1 MKFIENL
8 GNLELK
14 IITLILLLLI
24 FVVITGMLIYNFSDE
39 LSSVAGLI
47 SFFVFCIAID
57 AFFILD
63 TLKENKN
70 YKIEQ
75 EMIAEEKEKEKET
88 VKKINEI
95 FKSNKTILRIE
106 LTVETEDMV
115 ERRIRGSNYEIIEQ
129 SDDGKRLV
137 LVKPLEFR
145 FIKKEQFEK
154 ELKTSIYD
162 ENFWKK
168 QREREFE
175 TNEFS
180 LRYYENKE
188 VIYKQFIYGKLS
200 YIAPDNKRDKFELI
214 EQYTAFENTSK
225 DFDTIQIVIENTEN
239 LDFKNEIDSTQLQN
253 ELKKWN
259 YYLVKEEKVEN
270 EYIYTFSN
278 TKEIRD
284 EKQPNFMIKQK

>member
-8 GNLELK
+8 GNFELK

-24 FVVITGMLIYNFSDE
+24 FVVITGVLIYSFSDD
-39 LSSVAGLI
+39 LSNGAVAI
-47 SFFVFCIAID
+47 SFFIFCIVID
-57 AFFILD
+57 VNFLLD

-70 YKIEQ
+70 YKIRQ
-75 EMIAEEKEKEKET
+75 EMIAKNEKREREIQEE
-88 VKKINEI
+88 INEI

-106 LTVETEDMV
+106 LTAETEDMV
-115 ERRIRGSNYEIIEQ
+115 ERRISNSNYEIIEQ
-129 SDDGKRLV
+129 TDLGNKLV

-154 ELKTSIYD
+154 ELKTNIYD

-180 LRYYENKE
+180 LRYYKNKE
-188 VIYKQFIYGKLS
+188 VLYKQFIYGKVS
-200 YIAPDNKRDKFELI
+200 YITPDDKRNKFELI

-253 ELKKWN
+253 ALKKWN

>member
-1 MKFIENL
+1 MEGLEKFDFRLVI
-8 GNLELK
+8 
-14 IITLILLLLI
+14 LIVLLI
-24 FVVITGMLIYNFSDE
+24 ILIIVIGMLIINFSDD
-39 LSSVAGLI
+39 LLNIAWIIGILVAFSVVDI
-47 SFFVFCIAID
+47 NI
-57 AFFILD
+57 ILD
-63 TLKENKN
+63 ILKENKN

-88 VKKINEI
+88 VEKINEI
-95 FKSNKTILRIE
+95 FKSNRTILRIE
-106 LTVETEDMV
+106 LTAETEDMV

-154 ELKTSIYD
+154 ELKTSIYN

-239 LDFKNEIDSTQLQN
+239 LDFKNLIDSTQLQN

-259 YYLVKEEKVEN
+259 YYLEKEEKGEN

>member
-1 MKFIENL
+1 
-8 GNLELK
+8 
-14 IITLILLLLI
+14 
-24 FVVITGMLIYNFSDE
+24 MLIINFSDD
-39 LSSVAGLI
+39 LLNIAWIIGILVAFSVVDI
-47 SFFVFCIAID
+47 NI
-57 AFFILD
+57 ILD
-63 TLKENKN
+63 ILKENKN

-88 VKKINEI
+88 VEKINEI
-95 FKSNKTILRIE
+95 FKSNRTILRIE
-106 LTVETEDMV
+106 LTAETEDMV

-154 ELKTSIYD
+154 ELKTSIYN

-175 TNEFS
+175 KTEFS

-284 EKQPNFMIKQK
+284 EKQPSFMIKQK

>member
-1 MKFIENL
+1 MEGLEKFDFRL
-8 GNLELK
+8 V
-14 IITLILLLLI
+14 ILLVLLI
-24 FVVITGMLIYNFSDE
+24 IFIMVIGMLIFNFSDD
-39 LSSVAGLI
+39 LLNVAWIIGILVAFSVVDI
-47 SFFVFCIAID
+47 NI
-57 AFFILD
+57 ILD
-63 TLKENKN
+63 ILKENKN
-70 YKIEQ
+70 YELEL
-75 EMIAEEKEKEKET
+75 EMIAKSEKKEREIKEE
-88 VKKINEI
+88 INEI
-95 FKSNKTILRIE
+95 FKSNKTILKIE
-106 LTVETEDMV
+106 LTHETKDMI
-115 ERRIRGSNYEIIEQ
+115 EGRIRGSNYEIIEQ
-129 SDDGKRLV
+129 SVDGKRLV

-154 ELKTSIYD
+154 ELKTSIYN
-162 ENFWKK
+162 ENFWRK

-175 TNEFS
+175 KNEFS

-188 VIYKQFIYGKLS
+188 VIYKQFIYGKVS
-200 YIAPDNKRDKFELI
+200 YIAPDVKKSKFELL

-239 LDFKNEIDSTQLQN
+239 LDFKNLIDSTQLQN

-284 EKQPNFMIKQK
+284 EKQPNFIIKQK

>member
-1 MKFIENL
+1 MV
-8 GNLELK
+8 GLEKYDFRLV
-14 IITLILLLLI
+14 ILIVLLI
-24 FVVITGMLIYNFSDE
+24 ILIIVIGMLIINFSDD
-39 LSSVAGLI
+39 LLNVAWIIGILVAFSVVDI
-47 SFFVFCIAID
+47 NI
-57 AFFILD
+57 ILD
-63 TLKENKN
+63 ILKENKN

-106 LTVETEDMV
+106 LTAETEDMV

-180 LRYYENKE
+180 LRYYKNKE
-188 VIYKQFIYGKLS
+188 VLYKQFIYGKVS
-200 YIAPDNKRDKFELI
+200 YITPDDKRNKFELI

-253 ELKKWN
+253 ALKKWN

>member
-1 MKFIENL
+1 MEGLEKFDFRLVI
-8 GNLELK
+8 
-14 IITLILLLLI
+14 LIVLLI
-24 FVVITGMLIYNFSDE
+24 ILIIVIGMLIINFSDD
-39 LSSVAGLI
+39 LLNIAWIIGILVAFSVVDI
-47 SFFVFCIAID
+47 NI
-57 AFFILD
+57 ILD
-63 TLKENKN
+63 ILKENKN

-88 VKKINEI
+88 VEKINEI
-95 FKSNKTILRIE
+95 FKSNRTILRIE
-106 LTVETEDMV
+106 LTAETEDMV

-188 VIYKQFIYGKLS
+188 VIYKQFIYGKVS
-200 YIAPDNKRDKFELI
+200 YITPDDKRNKFELI
-214 EQYTAFENTSK
+214 EQYTAFEDTSK

-239 LDFKNEIDSTQLQN
+239 LDFRNEIDSTQLQN

-284 EKQPNFMIKQK
+284 EKQPSFMIKQK

>member
-1 MKFIENL
+1 MEGLEKFDFRLVI
-8 GNLELK
+8 
-14 IITLILLLLI
+14 LIVLLI
-24 FVVITGMLIYNFSDE
+24 ILIIVIGMLIINFSDD
-39 LSSVAGLI
+39 LLNIAWIIGILVAFSVVDI
-47 SFFVFCIAID
+47 NI
-57 AFFILD
+57 ILD
-63 TLKENKN
+63 ILKENKN

-88 VKKINEI
+88 VEKINEI
-95 FKSNKTILRIE
+95 FKSNRTILRIE
-106 LTVETEDMV
+106 LTAETEDMV

-188 VIYKQFIYGKLS
+188 VLYKQFIYGKAS
-200 YIAPDNKRDKFELI
+200 YITPDNKRDKFELI

-239 LDFKNEIDSTQLQN
+239 LDFKNLIDSTQLQN

-259 YYLVKEEKVEN
+259 YYLEKEEKGEN

-284 EKQPNFMIKQK
+284 EKQPNFMIKQ

>member
-1 MKFIENL
+1 MEGLEKFDFRLVI
-8 GNLELK
+8 
-14 IITLILLLLI
+14 LIVLLI
-24 FVVITGMLIYNFSDE
+24 ILIIVIGMLIINFSDD
-39 LSSVAGLI
+39 LLNIAWIIGILVTFSVVDI
-47 SFFVFCIAID
+47 NI
-57 AFFILD
+57 ILD
-63 TLKENKN
+63 ILKENKN

-88 VKKINEI
+88 VEKINEI
-95 FKSNKTILRIE
+95 FKSNRTILRIE
-106 LTVETEDMV
+106 LTAETEDMV

-188 VIYKQFIYGKLS
+188 VLYKQFIYGKVS
-200 YIAPDNKRDKFELI
+200 YITPDNKRDKFELI

-225 DFDTIQIVIENTEN
+225 DFDTIQIVIENMEN
-239 LDFKNEIDSTQLQN
+239 LDFKNLIDSTQLQN

-284 EKQPNFMIKQK
+284 KKQPSFMIKQK

>member
-1 MKFIENL
+1 MEGLEKFDFGLVIL
-8 GNLELK
+8 IVLS
-14 IITLILLLLI
+14 IIFIM
-24 FVVITGMLIYNFSDE
+24 VIGMLIFNFSDD
-39 LSSVAGLI
+39 LSSVAWII
-47 SFFVFCIAID
+47 SILV
-57 AFFILD
+57 AFIGVDVGIILD

-75 EMIAEEKEKEKET
+75 EMIANSEKREREIKEE
-88 VKKINEI
+88 INEI
-95 FKSNKTILRIE
+95 FKSNKTILKIE
-106 LTVETEDMV
+106 LTHETKDMI
-115 ERRIRGSNYEIIEQ
+115 EGRIRGSNYEIIEQ
-129 SDDGKRLV
+129 SVDGKRLV

-145 FIKKEQFEK
+145 FIKKEQLEK
-154 ELKTSIYD
+154 ELKTSIYN
-162 ENFWKK
+162 ENFWRK

-175 TNEFS
+175 KNEFS

-188 VIYKQFIYGKLS
+188 VLYKQFIYGKVS
-200 YIAPDNKRDKFELI
+200 YIAPDVKKSKFELL

-239 LDFKNEIDSTQLQN
+239 LEFKNLIDSTQLQN

-284 EKQPNFMIKQK
+284 EKQPNFIIKQK

>member
-1 MKFIENL
+1 MEGLEKFDFRLVI
-8 GNLELK
+8 
-14 IITLILLLLI
+14 LIVLLI
-24 FVVITGMLIYNFSDE
+24 ILIIVIGMLIINFSDD
-39 LSSVAGLI
+39 LLNIAWIIGILVAFSVVDI
-47 SFFVFCIAID
+47 NI
-57 AFFILD
+57 ILD
-63 TLKENKN
+63 ILKENKN

-88 VKKINEI
+88 VEKINEI
-95 FKSNKTILRIE
+95 FKSNRTILRIE
-106 LTVETEDMV
+106 LTAETEDMV

-200 YIAPDNKRDKFELI
+200 YITPDNKRDKFELI

-225 DFDTIQIVIENTEN
+225 DFDNIQIVIENTEN

>member
-1 MKFIENL
+1 MEGLEKFDFRLVI
-8 GNLELK
+8 
-14 IITLILLLLI
+14 LIVLLI
-24 FVVITGMLIYNFSDE
+24 IFIMVIGMLIFNFSDD
-39 LSSVAGLI
+39 LSNVAWIISILVAFSVVDI
-47 SFFVFCIAID
+47 NI
-57 AFFILD
+57 ILGI
-63 TLKENKN
+63 LKENKN
-70 YKIEQ
+70 YEIEL
-75 EMIAEEKEKEKET
+75 EMIAKSEKKEREIKEE
-88 VKKINEI
+88 IIEI
-95 FKSNKTILRIE
+95 FKSNKTILKIE
-106 LTVETEDMV
+106 LTHETKDMIDGI
-115 ERRIRGSNYEIIEQ
+115 IRGSNYEIIEQ
-129 SDDGKRLV
+129 SVDGKRLV

-154 ELKTSIYD
+154 ELKSSIYN

-175 TNEFS
+175 KNEFS

-188 VIYKQFIYGKLS
+188 VIYKQFIYGKVS
-200 YIAPDNKRDKFELI
+200 YIAPDVKKSKFELL

-239 LDFKNEIDSTQLQN
+239 LDFKNLIDSTQLQN

-284 EKQPNFMIKQK
+284 EKQPNFIIKQK

>member
-1 MKFIENL
+1 MEGLEKFDFGLVIL
-8 GNLELK
+8 IVLS
-14 IITLILLLLI
+14 IIFIM
-24 FVVITGMLIYNFSDE
+24 VIGMLIFNFSDD
-39 LSSVAGLI
+39 LSSVAWII
-47 SFFVFCIAID
+47 SILV
-57 AFFILD
+57 AFIGVDVGIILD

-75 EMIAEEKEKEKET
+75 EMITNSEKREREIKEE
-88 VKKINEI
+88 INEI
-95 FKSNKTILRIE
+95 FKSNKTILKIE
-106 LTVETEDMV
+106 LTHETKDMI
-115 ERRIRGSNYEIIEQ
+115 EGRIRGSNYEIIEQ
-129 SDDGKRLV
+129 SVDGKRLV

-145 FIKKEQFEK
+145 FIKKVQFEK
-154 ELKTSIYD
+154 ELKTSIYN

-175 TNEFS
+175 KNEFS

-188 VIYKQFIYGKLS
+188 VLYKQFIYGKVS
-200 YIAPDNKRDKFELI
+200 YITPDDKRNKFELI

-253 ELKKWN
+253 ALKKWN

-284 EKQPNFMIKQK
+284 KKQPNFIIKQK

>member
-1 MKFIENL
+1 MEGLEKFDFRL
-8 GNLELK
+8 V
-14 IITLILLLLI
+14 ILLVLLI
-24 FVVITGMLIYNFSDE
+24 IFIMVIGMLIFNFSDD
-39 LSSVAGLI
+39 LLNVAWIIGILVAFSVVDI
-47 SFFVFCIAID
+47 NI
-57 AFFILD
+57 ILD
-63 TLKENKN
+63 ILKENKN
-70 YKIEQ
+70 YELEL
-75 EMIAEEKEKEKET
+75 EMIAKSEKKEREIKEE
-88 VKKINEI
+88 INEI
-95 FKSNKTILRIE
+95 FKSNKTILKIE
-106 LTVETEDMV
+106 LTHETKDMI
-115 ERRIRGSNYEIIEQ
+115 EGRIRGSNYEIIEQ
-129 SDDGKRLV
+129 SVDGKRLV

-154 ELKTSIYD
+154 ELKTSIYN
-162 ENFWKK
+162 ENFWRK

-175 TNEFS
+175 KNEFS

-188 VIYKQFIYGKLS
+188 VIYKQFIYGKVS
-200 YIAPDNKRDKFELI
+200 YITPDDKRNKFELI

-253 ELKKWN
+253 ALKKWN

-284 EKQPNFMIKQK
+284 EKQPNFIIKQK

>member
-1 MKFIENL
+1 MVGLEKFDFRLVI
-8 GNLELK
+8 
-14 IITLILLLLI
+14 LIVLLI
-24 FVVITGMLIYNFSDE
+24 ILIIVIGMLIFNFSDD
-39 LSSVAGLI
+39 LLNVAWIIGILVAFSVVDI
-47 SFFVFCIAID
+47 NI
-57 AFFILD
+57 ILD
-63 TLKENKN
+63 ILKENKN

-75 EMIAEEKEKEKET
+75 KMIAEEKEKEKET

-106 LTVETEDMV
+106 LTAETEDMV

-145 FIKKEQFEK
+145 FIKKEQYEK
-154 ELKTSIYD
+154 ELKTSIYN

-188 VIYKQFIYGKLS
+188 VLYKQFIYGKLS
-200 YIAPDNKRDKFELI
+200 YIAPNIKKSKFELL
-214 EQYTAFENTSK
+214 EQYTAFEDTSK

-239 LDFKNEIDSTQLQN
+239 LDFRNEIDSTQLQN

-284 EKQPNFMIKQK
+284 EKQPSFMIKQK

>member
-1 MKFIENL
+1 MEGLEKFDFRLVI
-8 GNLELK
+8 
-14 IITLILLLLI
+14 LIVLLI
-24 FVVITGMLIYNFSDE
+24 ILIIVIGMLIINFSDD
-39 LSSVAGLI
+39 LLNIAWIIGILVAFSVVDI
-47 SFFVFCIAID
+47 NI
-57 AFFILD
+57 ILD
-63 TLKENKN
+63 ILKENKN

-88 VKKINEI
+88 VEKINEI
-95 FKSNKTILRIE
+95 FKSNRTILRIK
-106 LTVETEDMV
+106 LTAETEDMV

-239 LDFKNEIDSTQLQN
+239 LDFKNLIDSTQLQN

-259 YYLVKEEKVEN
+259 YYLEKEEKGEN

>member
-1 MKFIENL
+1 MVGLEKFDFRLVI
-8 GNLELK
+8 
-14 IITLILLLLI
+14 LIVLLI
-24 FVVITGMLIYNFSDE
+24 ILIIVIGMLIFNFSDD
-39 LSSVAGLI
+39 LLNVAWIIGILVAFSVVDI
-47 SFFVFCIAID
+47 NI
-57 AFFILD
+57 ILD
-63 TLKENKN
+63 ILKENKN

-75 EMIAEEKEKEKET
+75 KMIAEEKEKEKET

-106 LTVETEDMV
+106 LTAETEDMV

-188 VIYKQFIYGKLS
+188 VLYKQFIYGKVS
-200 YIAPDNKRDKFELI
+200 YITPDNKRDKFELI

-239 LDFKNEIDSTQLQN
+239 LDFKNLIDSTQLQN

-278 TKEIRD
+278 TKEI
-284 EKQPNFMIKQK
+284 

>member
-1 MKFIENL
+1 MEGLEKFDFRLVI
-8 GNLELK
+8 
-14 IITLILLLLI
+14 LIVLLI
-24 FVVITGMLIYNFSDE
+24 ILIIVIGMLIINFSDD
-39 LSSVAGLI
+39 LLNIAWIIGILVAFSVVDI
-47 SFFVFCIAID
+47 NI
-57 AFFILD
+57 ILD
-63 TLKENKN
+63 ILKENKN

-88 VKKINEI
+88 VEKINEI
-95 FKSNKTILRIE
+95 FKSNRTILRIE
-106 LTVETEDMV
+106 LTAETEDMV

-188 VIYKQFIYGKLS
+188 VLYKQFIYGKAS
-200 YIAPDNKRDKFELI
+200 YITPDNKRDKFELI

-239 LDFKNEIDSTQLQN
+239 LDFKNLIDSTQLQN

-259 YYLVKEEKVEN
+259 YYLEKEEKGEN

>member
-1 MKFIENL
+1 MEGLEKFDFRLVI
-8 GNLELK
+8 
-14 IITLILLLLI
+14 LIVLLI
-24 FVVITGMLIYNFSDE
+24 IFIMVIGMLIFNFSDD
-39 LSSVAGLI
+39 LLNVAWIIGILVAFSVVDI
-47 SFFVFCIAID
+47 NI
-57 AFFILD
+57 ILD
-63 TLKENKN
+63 ILKENKN
-70 YKIEQ
+70 YEIEL
-75 EMIAEEKEKEKET
+75 EMIAKSEKKEREIKEE
-88 VKKINEI
+88 INEI
-95 FKSNKTILRIE
+95 FKSNKTILKIE
-106 LTVETEDMV
+106 LTHETKDMI
-115 ERRIRGSNYEIIEQ
+115 EGRIRGSTYEIIEQ
-129 SDDGKRLV
+129 SVDGKRLV

-154 ELKTSIYD
+154 ELKTSIYN

-175 TNEFS
+175 KNEFS

-188 VIYKQFIYGKLS
+188 VLYKQFIYGKVS
-200 YIAPDNKRDKFELI
+200 YITPDDKRNKFELI

-253 ELKKWN
+253 ALKKWN

-284 EKQPNFMIKQK
+284 EKQPNFIIKQK

>member
-1 MKFIENL
+1 MEGLEKFDFRLVI
-8 GNLELK
+8 
-14 IITLILLLLI
+14 LIVLLI
-24 FVVITGMLIYNFSDE
+24 ILIIVIGMLIINFSDD
-39 LSSVAGLI
+39 LLNIAWIIGILVAFSVVDI
-47 SFFVFCIAID
+47 NI
-57 AFFILD
+57 ILD
-63 TLKENKN
+63 ILKENKN

-88 VKKINEI
+88 VEKINEI
-95 FKSNKTILRIE
+95 FKSNRTILRIE
-106 LTVETEDMV
+106 LTAETEDMV

-154 ELKTSIYD
+154 ELKTSIYN

-225 DFDTIQIVIENTEN
+225 DFDTIQIVIESTEN
-239 LDFKNEIDSTQLQN
+239 LDFKNLIDSTQLQN

-259 YYLVKEEKVEN
+259 YYLEKEEKGEN

>member
-1 MKFIENL
+1 MEGLEKFDFRLVI
-8 GNLELK
+8 
-14 IITLILLLLI
+14 LIVLLI
-24 FVVITGMLIYNFSDE
+24 ILIIVIGMLIINFSDD
-39 LSSVAGLI
+39 LLNIVWIIGILVAFSVVDI
-47 SFFVFCIAID
+47 NI
-57 AFFILD
+57 ILD
-63 TLKENKN
+63 ILKENKN

-88 VKKINEI
+88 VEKINEI
-95 FKSNKTILRIE
+95 FKSNRTILRIE
-106 LTVETEDMV
+106 LTAETEDMV

-239 LDFKNEIDSTQLQN
+239 LDFKNLIDSTQLQN

-259 YYLVKEEKVEN
+259 YYLEKEEKGEN

>member
-1 MKFIENL
+1 MVGLEKFDFRLVI
-8 GNLELK
+8 
-14 IITLILLLLI
+14 LIVLLI
-24 FVVITGMLIYNFSDE
+24 ILIIVIGMLIFNFSDD
-39 LSSVAGLI
+39 LLNVAWIIGILVAFSVVDI
-47 SFFVFCIAID
+47 NI
-57 AFFILD
+57 ILD
-63 TLKENKN
+63 ILKENKN

-95 FKSNKTILRIE
+95 FKSNKTILKIE
-106 LTVETEDMV
+106 LTAETEDMV

-200 YIAPDNKRDKFELI
+200 YIAPDNKKDKFELI

-239 LDFKNEIDSTQLQN
+239 LDFKNLIDSTQLQN

-259 YYLVKEEKVEN
+259 YYLEKEEKGEN

-284 EKQPNFMIKQK
+284 EKQPSFMIKQK

>member
-1 MKFIENL
+1 MVGLEKFDFRLVI
-8 GNLELK
+8 
-14 IITLILLLLI
+14 LIVLLI
-24 FVVITGMLIYNFSDE
+24 ILIIVIGMLIFNFSDD
-39 LSSVAGLI
+39 LLNVAWIIGILVAFSVVDI
-47 SFFVFCIAID
+47 NI
-57 AFFILD
+57 ILD
-63 TLKENKN
+63 ILKENKN

-75 EMIAEEKEKEKET
+75 KMIAEEKEKEKET

-106 LTVETEDMV
+106 LTAETEDMV

-188 VIYKQFIYGKLS
+188 VLYKQFIYGKVS
-200 YIAPDNKRDKFELI
+200 YITPDNKRDKFELI

-239 LDFKNEIDSTQLQN
+239 LDFKNLIDSTQLQN

-284 EKQPNFMIKQK
+284 EKQPNFMIKPK

>member
-1 MKFIENL
+1 MEGLEKFDFRLVI
-8 GNLELK
+8 
-14 IITLILLLLI
+14 LIVLLI
-24 FVVITGMLIYNFSDE
+24 ILIIVIGMLIINFSDD
-39 LSSVAGLI
+39 LLNIAWIIGILVAFSVVDI
-47 SFFVFCIAID
+47 NI
-57 AFFILD
+57 ILD
-63 TLKENKN
+63 ILKENKN

-95 FKSNKTILRIE
+95 FKSNKTILKIE
-106 LTVETEDMV
+106 LTAETEDMV

-154 ELKTSIYD
+154 ELKTSIYN

-200 YIAPDNKRDKFELI
+200 YITPDDKRNKFELI

-225 DFDTIQIVIENTEN
+225 DFDTIQIVIENMEN
-239 LDFKNEIDSTQLQN
+239 LDFKNLIDSTQLQN

-284 EKQPNFMIKQK
+284 KKQPSFMIKQ

>member
-1 MKFIENL
+1 MVGLEKFDFRLVI
-8 GNLELK
+8 
-14 IITLILLLLI
+14 LIVLLI
-24 FVVITGMLIYNFSDE
+24 ILIIVIGMLIFNFSDD
-39 LSSVAGLI
+39 LLNVAWIIGILVAFSVVDI
-47 SFFVFCIAID
+47 NI
-57 AFFILD
+57 ILD
-63 TLKENKN
+63 ILKENKN

-75 EMIAEEKEKEKET
+75 KMIAEEKEKEKET

-106 LTVETEDMV
+106 LTAETEDMV

-154 ELKTSIYD
+154 ELKTSIYN

-188 VIYKQFIYGKLS
+188 VLYKQFIYGKLS
-200 YIAPDNKRDKFELI
+200 YTAPNIKKSKFELL
-214 EQYTAFENTSK
+214 EQYKDFEDTSK

-239 LDFKNEIDSTQLQN
+239 LDFRNEIDSTQLQN

-284 EKQPNFMIKQK
+284 EKQPSFMIKQK

>member
-1 MKFIENL
+1 MEGLEKFDFRLVIL
-8 GNLELK
+8 IVLV
-14 IITLILLLLI
+14 IILII
-24 FVVITGMLIYNFSDE
+24 VIGMLIFKFSDD
-39 LSSVAGLI
+39 LLNVAWIIGILVAFSVVDI
-47 SFFVFCIAID
+47 NI
-57 AFFILD
+57 ILD
-63 TLKENKN
+63 ILKENKN

-106 LTVETEDMV
+106 LTAETEDMI
-115 ERRIRGSNYEIIEQ
+115 EGRIRGSNYEIIEQ

-154 ELKTSIYD
+154 ELKTSIYN

-188 VIYKQFIYGKLS
+188 VLYKQFIYGKLS

-239 LDFKNEIDSTQLQN
+239 LDFKNLIDSTQLQN

-259 YYLVKEEKVEN
+259 YYLIKEEKVEN

-284 EKQPNFMIKQK
+284 KKQPSFIIKQ

>member
-8 GNLELK
+8 ENFELK
-14 IITLILLLLI
+14 IIILILLLLI
-24 FVVITGMLIYNFSDE
+24 FVVITGILIYSFSDD
-39 LSSVAGLI
+39 LSNGAVAI
-47 SFFVFCIAID
+47 SFFIFCIVID
-57 AFFILD
+57 VNFLLD

-70 YKIEQ
+70 YKIRQ
-75 EMIAEEKEKEKET
+75 EMIAEREKVEKEIVE
-88 VKKINEI
+88 KINEI
-95 FKSNKTILRIE
+95 FKSNRTILRIE
-106 LTVETEDMV
+106 LTAETEDMV
-115 ERRIRGSNYEIIEQ
+115 ERRIEGSNYEIIEQ
-129 SDDGKRLV
+129 SNDGKRLI

-188 VIYKQFIYGKLS
+188 VLYKQFIYGKLS
-200 YIAPDNKRDKFELI
+200 YIAPNNKRDKFELI

-253 ELKKWN
+253 ALKKWN

-284 EKQPNFMIKQK
+284 EKQPNFMIKQ

>member
-1 MKFIENL
+1 MEGLEKFDFRLVI
-8 GNLELK
+8 
-14 IITLILLLLI
+14 LIVLLI
-24 FVVITGMLIYNFSDE
+24 ILIIVIGMLIINFSDD
-39 LSSVAGLI
+39 LLNIAWIIGILVAFSVVDI
-47 SFFVFCIAID
+47 NI
-57 AFFILD
+57 ILD
-63 TLKENKN
+63 ILKENKN

-88 VKKINEI
+88 VEKINEI
-95 FKSNKTILRIE
+95 FKSNRTILRIE
-106 LTVETEDMV
+106 LTAETEDMV

-200 YIAPDNKRDKFELI
+200 YITPDNKRDKFELI

-225 DFDTIQIVIENTEN
+225 DFDNIQIVIENTEN

-284 EKQPNFMIKQK
+284 EKQPSFMIKQK

>member
-1 MKFIENL
+1 
-8 GNLELK
+8 
-14 IITLILLLLI
+14 
-24 FVVITGMLIYNFSDE
+24 MLIINFSDD
-39 LSSVAGLI
+39 LLNIAWIIGILVAFSVVDI
-47 SFFVFCIAID
+47 NI
-57 AFFILD
+57 ILD
-63 TLKENKN
+63 ILKENKN

-95 FKSNKTILRIE
+95 FKSNKTILKIE
-106 LTVETEDMV
+106 LTAETEDMV

-239 LDFKNEIDSTQLQN
+239 LDFKNLIDSTQLQN

-259 YYLVKEEKVEN
+259 YYLEKEEKGEN

>member
-1 MKFIENL
+1 MEGLEKFDFRLVI
-8 GNLELK
+8 
-14 IITLILLLLI
+14 LIVLLI
-24 FVVITGMLIYNFSDE
+24 ILIIVIGMLIINFSDD
-39 LSSVAGLI
+39 LLNIAWIIGILVTFSVVDI
-47 SFFVFCIAID
+47 NI
-57 AFFILD
+57 ILD
-63 TLKENKN
+63 ILKENKN

-88 VKKINEI
+88 VEKINEI
-95 FKSNKTILRIE
+95 FKSNRTILRIE
-106 LTVETEDMV
+106 LTAETEDMV

-154 ELKTSIYD
+154 ELKTSIYN

-175 TNEFS
+175 KNEFS

-214 EQYTAFENTSK
+214 EQYTTFENTSK

-278 TKEIRD
+278 IKEIRD
-284 EKQPNFMIKQK
+284 EKQPSFMIKQK

>member
-1 MKFIENL
+1 MEGLEKFDFRLVI
-8 GNLELK
+8 
-14 IITLILLLLI
+14 LIVLLI
-24 FVVITGMLIYNFSDE
+24 ILIIVIGMLIINFSDD
-39 LSSVAGLI
+39 LLNIAWIIGILVAFSVVDI
-47 SFFVFCIAID
+47 NI
-57 AFFILD
+57 ILD
-63 TLKENKN
+63 ILKENKN

-88 VKKINEI
+88 VEKINEI
-95 FKSNKTILRIE
+95 FKSNKTILKIE
-106 LTVETEDMV
+106 LTAETEDMV

-253 ELKKWN
+253 ALKKWN
-259 YYLVKEEKVEN
+259 YYLIKEEKVEN

-278 TKEIRD
+278 TKERRD

>member
-57 AFFILD
+57 ALFILD

-106 LTVETEDMV
+106 LTAETEDMV

-154 ELKTSIYD
+154 ELKTSIYN

-175 TNEFS
+175 KNEFS

-188 VIYKQFIYGKLS
+188 VLYKQFIYGKVS
-200 YIAPDNKRDKFELI
+200 YITPDNKRDKFELI

-225 DFDTIQIVIENTEN
+225 DFDTIQIVIENMEN
-239 LDFKNEIDSTQLQN
+239 LDFKNLIDSTQLQN

-284 EKQPNFMIKQK
+284 EKEPNFMIKQK

>member
-1 MKFIENL
+1 MEFI
-8 GNLELK
+8 GKLELQ
-14 IITLILLLLI
+14 IAILIVLLLI
-24 FVVITGMLIYNFSDE
+24 FIVVIGMLIFNFFDD
-39 LSSVAGLI
+39 LFDFAWIIGVLVTFSVVDI
-47 SFFVFCIAID
+47 NI
-57 AFFILD
+57 ILD
-63 TLKENKN
+63 ILKENKN

-75 EMIAEEKEKEKET
+75 EMIAEREKEEKET
-88 VKKINEI
+88 LKKIIEI
-95 FKSNKTILRIE
+95 FKTNKTILRIE
-106 LTVETEDMV
+106 LTAETEDMI
-115 ERRIRGSNYEIIEQ
+115 ERIIENSNYEIIEQ
-129 SDDGKRLV
+129 NDDGKRLV

-175 TNEFS
+175 KNEFS

-188 VIYKQFIYGKLS
+188 VLYKQFIYGKVS
-200 YIAPDNKRDKFELI
+200 YITPDDKRNKFELI

-253 ELKKWN
+253 ALKKWN

>member
-1 MKFIENL
+1 MEGLEKFDFRLVI
-8 GNLELK
+8 
-14 IITLILLLLI
+14 LIVLLI
-24 FVVITGMLIYNFSDE
+24 ILIIVIGMLIINFSDD
-39 LSSVAGLI
+39 LLNIAWIIGILVAFSVVDI
-47 SFFVFCIAID
+47 NI
-57 AFFILD
+57 ILD
-63 TLKENKN
+63 ILKENKN

-106 LTVETEDMV
+106 LTAETEDMV

-239 LDFKNEIDSTQLQN
+239 LDFKNLIDSTQLQN

-284 EKQPNFMIKQK
+284 KKQPSFMIKQ

>member
-1 MKFIENL
+1 MEGLEKFDFRLVI
-8 GNLELK
+8 
-14 IITLILLLLI
+14 LIVLLI
-24 FVVITGMLIYNFSDE
+24 ILIIVIGMLIINFSDD
-39 LSSVAGLI
+39 LLNIAWIIGILVAFSVVDI
-47 SFFVFCIAID
+47 NI
-57 AFFILD
+57 ILD
-63 TLKENKN
+63 ILKENKN

-75 EMIAEEKEKEKET
+75 EMITEEKEKEKET

-95 FKSNKTILRIE
+95 FKSNKTILKIE
-106 LTVETEDMV
+106 LTAETEDMV

-200 YIAPDNKRDKFELI
+200 YITPDNKRDKFELI

-225 DFDTIQIVIENTEN
+225 DFDNIQIVIENTEN

>member
-1 MKFIENL
+1 MEGLEKFDFRLVI
-8 GNLELK
+8 
-14 IITLILLLLI
+14 LIVLLI
-24 FVVITGMLIYNFSDE
+24 ILIIVIGMLIINFSDD
-39 LSSVAGLI
+39 LLNIAWIIGILVAFSVVDI
-47 SFFVFCIAID
+47 NI
-57 AFFILD
+57 ILD
-63 TLKENKN
+63 ILKENKN

-88 VKKINEI
+88 VEKINEI
-95 FKSNKTILRIE
+95 FKSNRTILRIE
-106 LTVETEDMV
+106 LTAETEDMV

-239 LDFKNEIDSTQLQN
+239 LDFKNLIDSTQLQN

-259 YYLVKEEKVEN
+259 YYLEKEEKGEN

-284 EKQPNFMIKQK
+284 EKQPNFMIQQK

>member
-1 MKFIENL
+1 MVGLEKFDFRLVI
-8 GNLELK
+8 
-14 IITLILLLLI
+14 LIVLLI
-24 FVVITGMLIYNFSDE
+24 ILIIVIGMLIINFSDD
-39 LSSVAGLI
+39 LLNVAWIIGILVAFSVVDI
-47 SFFVFCIAID
+47 NI
-57 AFFILD
+57 ILD
-63 TLKENKN
+63 ILKENKN

-106 LTVETEDMV
+106 LTAETEDMV

-188 VIYKQFIYGKLS
+188 VLYKQFIYGKLS

-225 DFDTIQIVIENTEN
+225 DFDTIQIVIENKEN
-239 LDFKNEIDSTQLQN
+239 LDFKDLIDSTQLQN

-284 EKQPNFMIKQK
+284 EKEPNFMIKQK

>member
-1 MKFIENL
+1 MEGLEKFDFRLVI
-8 GNLELK
+8 
-14 IITLILLLLI
+14 LIVLLI
-24 FVVITGMLIYNFSDE
+24 ILIIVIGMLIINFSDD
-39 LSSVAGLI
+39 LLNIAWIIGILVTFSVVDI
-47 SFFVFCIAID
+47 NI
-57 AFFILD
+57 ILD
-63 TLKENKN
+63 ILKENKN

-88 VKKINEI
+88 VEKINEI
-95 FKSNKTILRIE
+95 FKSNRTILRIE
-106 LTVETEDMV
+106 LTAETEDMV

-239 LDFKNEIDSTQLQN
+239 LDFKNLIDSTQLQN

-278 TKEIRD
+278 IKEIRD